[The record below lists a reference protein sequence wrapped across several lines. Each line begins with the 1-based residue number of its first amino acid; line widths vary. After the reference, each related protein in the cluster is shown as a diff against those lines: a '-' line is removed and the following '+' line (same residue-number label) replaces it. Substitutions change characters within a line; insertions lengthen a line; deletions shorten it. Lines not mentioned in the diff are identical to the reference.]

1 MPDALTFALLRLLS
15 DAQFRSGAVLAAELG
30 VPRGAVASAIRH
42 LDALGVELVRAPG
55 QGYRLAAPS
64 EWLDAPKVR
73 SHLGVHAALFDVGVV
88 DIATSTN
95 TLLLESAVAG
105 APSGS
110 VLTAELQTA
119 GRGRRGRTWHT
130 GLFGALT
137 FSVLW
142 RFEQGAGV
150 LAGLGPAVG
159 IALVRALRNLGVA
172 DPALKWPN
180 DVLVRHQKVAGTLV
194 EIQGDVLG
202 PSLAVIGVGVNHR
215 LDPATR
221 QRIDQAVT
229 DLRTAGVRVGRNHV
243 LGEMLSQLGSVL
255 QAFSVHGFGPLRKEW
270 ESMHVYSGKTVA
282 LRLPD
287 GSFEQGVAAGVS
299 DDGALL
305 LQTSTGLRR
314 FHSGEVSLR
323 AIGARSG
330 PRSASGA

>member
-1 MPDALTFALLRLLS
+1 MPDALTFTVLRLLS
-15 DAQFRSGAVLAAELG
+15 DSQFRSAAALAAELG
-30 VPRGAVASAIRH
+30 VPRGAVANAIQH
-42 LDALGVELVRAPG
+42 LDALGVDLVRAPG

-64 EWLDAPKVR
+64 EWLDAAEVR
-73 SHLGVHAALFDVGVV
+73 SHLGVHAALFDVQVV

-95 TLLLESAVAG
+95 TLLLESAAAG

-110 VLTAELQTA
+110 VLTTELQTA

-137 FSVLW
+137 FSLLW

-159 IALVRALRNLGVA
+159 VALVRALRNLGVA
-172 DPALKWPN
+172 DATLKWPN
-180 DVLVRHQKVAGTLV
+180 DVLVRYQKVAGTLV

-221 QRIDQAVT
+221 QRIDQAVI
-229 DLRTAGVRVGRNHV
+229 DLRIAGVRVGRNQV
-243 LGEMLSQLGSVL
+243 LAEMLRELAMML
-255 QAFSVHGFGPLRKEW
+255 QEFSADGFGPLRKEW
-270 ESMHVYSGKTVA
+270 ESMHIYSGKMVA

-323 AIGARSG
+323 AIGARGG

>member
-1 MPDALTFALLRLLS
+1 MPNALTFRILRLLS
-15 DAQFRSGAVLAAELG
+15 DAQFHAGPALAKRLG
-30 VPRGAVASAIRH
+30 VSRAAVWAALRELH
-42 LDALGVELVRAPG
+42 TLGVELARAPR
-55 QGYRLAAPS
+55 QGYRLAAPI
-64 EWLDAPKVR
+64 EWLDAAQVR
-73 SHLGVHAALFDVGVV
+73 LHLGTHAALFDVRVV
-88 DIATSTN
+88 DMATSTN
-95 TLLLESAVAG
+95 TLLLESAAAG

-119 GRGRRGRTWHT
+119 GRGRRGRAWHT
-130 GLFGALT
+130 GLGGALT

-159 IALVRALRNLGVA
+159 VALARALRGLGVA
-172 DPALKWPN
+172 DAVLKWPN

-202 PSLAVIGVGVNHR
+202 PSLAVIGVGINHR

-229 DLRTAGVRVGRNHV
+229 DLRSVGVLADRNRV
-243 LGEMLSQLGSVL
+243 LGELLGHLAAVL
-255 QAFSVHGFGPLRKEW
+255 QTFSMRGFGRLRREW
-270 ESMHVYSGKTVA
+270 ESMHVYSGKPVVV
-282 LRLPD
+282 RLPN
-287 GSFEQGVAAGVS
+287 GSYEHGVAAGVS

-305 LQTSTGLRR
+305 LQTSAGLRR

-323 AIGARSG
+323 AIGARAE
-330 PRSASGA
+330 PRSASGG